1 MLPAVAYPHV
11 SVRLAIDGMA
21 GLTFDDGPDP
31 TFTPLVLDELRR
43 LDVRATFFLIG
54 ERARAHPRLVHRIL
68 AEGHA
73 IGSHSLTHAE
83 PGALG
88 WGVVPDFRA
97 GRRAVERAAGR
108 RVRLFRPPKGYLDR
122 QTRVAIATAR
132 VRPWLWTIDGH
143 DWEPGVRPHQIL
155 PRLDAVAAGDVVLL
169 HDGISG
175 PLAPEALDRSATV
188 AVLSDVVG
196 LIRQRGLGLVP
207 LPER

>member
-1 MLPAVAYPHV
+1 MLAAVAYPHV
-11 SVRLAIDGMA
+11 STRLDLPKVA

-54 ERARAHPRLVHRIL
+54 ERARAHPRLVGRIL
-68 AEGHA
+68 ADGHA
-73 IGSHSLTHAE
+73 LGSHSMTHAE
-83 PGALG
+83 PGSLG
-88 WGVVPDFRA
+88 WRVVADFRA

-108 RVRLFRPPKGYLDR
+108 PVRLFRPPKGYLDR
-122 QTRVAIATAR
+122 QTRAAVAAAR
-132 VRPWLWTIDGH
+132 VRPWLWTIDSH
-143 DWEPGVRPHQIL
+143 DWEPGARPHQML
-155 PRLDAVAAGDVVLL
+155 QRLESVAGGDVVLL

-188 AVLSDVVG
+188 AALADVVG
-196 LIRQRGLGLVP
+196 LIRQQGLELVP